1 MRKHKL
7 VHRVIVA
14 CPKYLGE
21 RVLEGGC
28 LPKGEGTTGN
38 RWALLP
44 WLERG
49 GGKGWP
55 AAG

>member
-7 VHRVIVA
+7 VHHVIVA
-14 CPKYLGE
+14 CPKYLGP

-44 WLERG
+44 WLEQG